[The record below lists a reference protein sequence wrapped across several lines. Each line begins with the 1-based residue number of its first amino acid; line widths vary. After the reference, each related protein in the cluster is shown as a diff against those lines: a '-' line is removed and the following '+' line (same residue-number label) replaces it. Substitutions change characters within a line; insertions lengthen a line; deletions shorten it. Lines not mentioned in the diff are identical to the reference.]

1 MKCVSWYPT
10 NGAVSFIEYCLFAY
24 RLRES
29 LVYVAPQI
37 CKQTILKKMKIE
49 THVSKEKCPKTLIF
63 RKFYL
68 NHTEVRLPKEFFYVE
83 ANVFFFVWVTLF
95 KKWKWSEKVAHK
107 TFRQKWQLRFS
118 WLPAILNL
126 EKGDQT
132 IRWDIWHTKKLA

>member
-1 MKCVSWYPT
+1 MKKNITFENRRKKFWKIFLPFFQLLSTYST
-10 NGAVSFIEYCLFAY
+10 NGAVSFNEYCLFAY

-83 ANVFFFVWVTLF
+83 ANVFFLF
-95 KKWKWSEKVAHK
+95 E
-107 TFRQKWQLRFS
+107 
-118 WLPAILNL
+118 
-126 EKGDQT
+126 
-132 IRWDIWHTKKLA
+132 